1 MMRTRIA
8 VAAFLAAALGASLS
22 CGPKGSEKSEILVG
36 EYGSLTGG
44 IATFGISTRDGS
56 LLAYEDINSKGGVL
70 GKKIRLIV
78 EDDQSKPEE
87 AATVVTKLINQDH
100 VVAMLGQVA
109 SSHSLAAAPICQA
122 SQIPMISPS
131 STNPRVTQV
140 GDYIFRVCFMDTFQ
154 GAVMAKFAF
163 DTLKAKRIAILVDV
177 RSDYSVG
184 LQTFFGQAY
193 KKLGGEIVSEQSY
206 SQGDSDFRAQLTA
219 IKAANPDAVYVP
231 GYYTE
236 AGTIVY
242 QARELGITV
251 PFLGSDGWDS
261 PKLWEIGGVALNG
274 CYFSNHSRRLR
285 RNATCSLS

>member
-1 MMRTRIA
+1 
-8 VAAFLAAALGASLS
+8 
-22 CGPKGSEKSEILVG
+22 
-36 EYGSLTGG
+36 
-44 IATFGISTRDGS
+44 
-56 LLAYEDINSKGGVL
+56 VL
-70 GKKIRLIV
+70 GKQIKLYV

-87 AATVVTKLINQDH
+87 AATVVTKLINQQH
-100 VVAMLGQVA
+100 VVAVIGQVA

-140 GDYIFRVCFMDTFQ
+140 GDYIFRRLLHGHLPGRRD
-154 GAVMAKFAF
+154 GALRVRHAEGQKV
-163 DTLKAKRIAILVDV
+163 AILVDV

-184 LQTFFGQAY
+184 LQTFFGQAF
-193 KKLGGEIVSEQSY
+193 KKLGGTIVSEQSF

-219 IKAANPDAVYVP
+219 IKAAAPDAVYVP

-251 PFLGSDGWDS
+251 PFSAATAGIRPSSGRS
-261 PKLWEIGGVALNG
+261 AV
-274 CYFSNHSRRLR
+274 RR
-285 RNATCSLS
+285 